1 MKYVMYIY
9 KEYAESFNTMRNICP
24 NYMFIHFFLLQWNLY
39 KALSNLVNSQSTFED
54 IDQEADTYSGG
65 KVANL
70 GVIGSEFILQ
80 LFSRLNDA

>member
-1 MKYVMYIY
+1 MYIY

-54 IDQEADTYSGG
+54 ID
-65 KVANL
+65 
-70 GVIGSEFILQ
+70 
-80 LFSRLNDA
+80 